1 MYNERFILLSH
12 WNGRFGN
19 RMHQYAYGVTYS
31 KIHDVPFLLPCDWEG
46 TKLFKTQ
53 HHVVIEHDDVRLRL
67 NQTLP
72 ALATTEYREVSLRN
86 AFPTIKRIHPEIVDE
101 NYLLY
106 SHPIYFDS
114 VCAYSSTIFDTM
126 SKSHLLK
133 VFEFSDEV
141 KSTDA
146 YKFWS
151 QRQNTYTIAHLRRDD
166 IASPEYNKNHAQGY
180 SVISKQSYETAFDKF
195 GINPTDVI
203 WISDDRTG
211 KWHQMNNPMANFGW
225 TYPVGSNYVEKFV
238 FDWLEDFLKLYFAK
252 TIFRANSSFS
262 WWAAFLSPTATVY
275 SPVLDK
281 QLIYGRDALEE
292 IDVNFVE
299 GNHPH
304 WMYNNSDII
313 IK

>member
-1 MYNERFILLSH
+1 MTDERFILLSH

-31 KIHDVPFLLPCDWEG
+31 KLNNVPFLLPSDWEG
-46 TKLFKTQ
+46 SRLFKHQ
-53 HHVVIEHDDVRLRL
+53 HHAVIENDDVRLKI
-67 NQTLP
+67 NQTISE
-72 ALATTEYREVSLRN
+72 LATVEYREASLKKHY
-86 AFPTIKRIHPEIVDE
+86 AQIKRIHPEIQNQ
-101 NYLLY
+101 NYISY
-106 SHPIYFDS
+106 DHPVYFDS
-114 VCAYSSTIFDTM
+114 VCAYSSTIFAPM
-126 SKSHLLK
+126 KKEHLLN

-141 KSTDA
+141 KSTEA

-151 QRQNTYTIAHLRRDD
+151 ARQGTYNIAHLRRDD
-166 IASPEYNKNHAQGY
+166 IASPEYNKNNTQGY
-180 SVISKQSYETAFDKF
+180 SVISKDSYKKAFKKF
-195 GINPTDVI
+195 NIDERDI
-203 WISDDRTG
+203 AWISDDKTG
-211 KWHQMNNPMANFGW
+211 QWFEMTRPALNFGW
-225 TYPVGSNYVEKFV
+225 SYPIGSGYSPYFI

-281 QLIYGRDALEE
+281 QIIYGRDALEE
-292 IDVNFVE
+292 IEVDFVE

-313 IK
+313 IN